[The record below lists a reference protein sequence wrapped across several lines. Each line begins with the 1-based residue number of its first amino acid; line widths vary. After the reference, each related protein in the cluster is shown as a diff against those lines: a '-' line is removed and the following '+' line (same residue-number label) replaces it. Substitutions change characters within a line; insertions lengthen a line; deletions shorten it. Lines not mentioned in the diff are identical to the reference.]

1 MSARNA
7 GNAGNAGPAENGTP
21 RVRRRTFWRWRRN
34 PLRRRSDLLEAWLRL
49 GLTVSLVLGVA
60 VSGALTGL
68 AVHQDL
74 TALRYE
80 RHQVTAEVQPGP
92 EQQDDA
98 GDSGTD
104 GGADRPDTGDAPRT
118 DGIAVIEWTAPEGG
132 TRSQETLVPADA
144 AAGSEITVWTD
155 DSGRLV
161 EEPPTPTE
169 TAVQAL
175 IAAAFVAG
183 CWALAVLL
191 ARHAALAAL
200 NRRRELEW
208 EFEWASVGSH
218 WQTGP
223 SGPER

>member
-7 GNAGNAGPAENGTP
+7 GSAGHAEDGTP
-21 RVRRRTFWRWRRN
+21 RLRRRTFWRWRRN

-49 GLTVSLVLGVA
+49 VLTVSLALGVA
-60 VSGALTGL
+60 TAGVVTYL

-74 TALRYE
+74 SDLRYQ
-80 RHQVTAEVQPGP
+80 RHEVTAVVLPDPRQPRDEG
-92 EQQDDA
+92 
-98 GDSGTD
+98 GSGTEGGRGAAEEVLAPD
-104 GGADRPDTGDAPRT
+104 GT
-118 DGIAVIEWTAPEGG
+118 AVVEWTAPGG
-132 TRSQETLVPADA
+132 GQRSQETLVPADA
-144 AAGSEITVWTD
+144 VPGTEITLWTD

-161 EEPPTPTE
+161 KEPPTPAE
-169 TAVQAL
+169 AMVQSL
-175 IAAAFVAG
+175 IAASFVAG
-183 CWALAVLL
+183 SWVVVVLL
-191 ARHAALAAL
+191 VRRAALSAL